1 MPQLTQQQ
9 QLVLRWFLLVIT
21 SGGASAGLIPK
32 AWAEWLASDATF
44 TVLCSLGAFALL
56 VMGWLKTRPTTVVA
70 DAGNIVAK
78 DGGAIIASKAMADSK
93 RTPDNV
99 VASVSEA
106 AALPG
111 VKT

>member
-1 MPQLTQQQ
+1 MTQQQ
-9 QLVLRWFLLVIT
+9 QLVLRWFLSVVTI
-21 SGGASAGLIPK
+21 GGASAGILPK
-32 AWAEWLASDATF
+32 AWADWLSSDATF
-44 TVLCSLGAFALL
+44 TVLCSVGALVIL
-56 VMGWLKTRPTTVVA
+56 VMGWLKTRPTNVVA

-78 DGGAIIASKAMADSK
+78 DGGAIIASKAMAHSK

-111 VKT
+111 VKN